1 VITSLGQFAA
11 AIPASPKWV
20 LNAHAVLGLD
30 ADYSVDRAR
39 TLALARVLE
48 RSPGMTLKRAY
59 ELATNVFRAPDN
71 PQAWQL
77 EPADGVATLTIDRER
92 FMSNFAATLSFAL
105 VGYSERRRG
114 RPRKKPLGGID
125 AARAHG
131 VDISLLQAS
140 LNKTP
145 AERLRRL
152 DEDAAFLN
160 SLEVKDP

>member
-1 VITSLGQFAA
+1 MITSLGQFAA

-30 ADYSVDRAR
+30 ADYSVDRAK

-48 RSPGMTLKRAY
+48 RGLGMTLKRAY
-59 ELATNVFRAPDN
+59 HLATTVLRMPDD
-71 PQAWQL
+71 PQVWQL
-77 EPADGVATLTIDRER
+77 QSADRVATLVIDRER
-92 FMSNFAATLSFAL
+92 FLSNFAATLSFAL
-105 VGYSERRRG
+105 EGYSERRRG
-114 RPRKKPLGGID
+114 RPRKKCIDGIN

-152 DEDAAFLN
+152 DEDVAFLN
-160 SLEVKDP
+160 SLEVIVP